1 MRQDAGH
8 VVLGDFGEVV
18 LLVVLAP
25 KDVVA
30 VVVEQRLMQKHGAA
44 VLARQRLGHKGGV
57 APALVGLLLNDEFGR
72 GDGVGHAQGL
82 GVAQAHAVLRA
93 TGGVE
98 GVLHGHGHLLERK
111 DRVAAQVAGGI
122 AHRKIEVAHVVER
135 LGRVLVGEVVILQ
148 LGAHVEQIASLL
160 GLAEHAAQGIAWIAG
175 KGLAIGSAH
184 VAEHA
189 GDAVVA
195 RAPRQDLEG
204 RSIGKRQHVGFLGR
218 GKALDGGA
226 VKANTLLKSDL
237 EVLRANGKVLEAAE
251 NVDKPQTHKADVT
264 LLYGAEY
271 VIDVLLVHVAP
282 LSFGRVSTGLYRRY
296 YRRKMFPQG

>member
-1 MRQDAGH
+1 M
-8 VVLGDFGEVV
+8 LGGIGEMV

-30 VVVEQRLMQKHGAA
+30 VVVEQRLMQKHSAA

-57 APALVGLLLNDEFGR
+57 ATALVGLLLNDELGR
-72 GDGVGHAQGL
+72 GDGIGHAQGL

-93 TGGVE
+93 AGGVE
-98 GVLHGHGHLLERK
+98 GVLHGHGHLLERE
-111 DRVAAQVAGGI
+111 DRVAAQVAGGV
-122 AHRKIEVAHVVER
+122 AHRKVKVAHVVER
-135 LGRVLVGEVVILQ
+135 LGRVLVGEVIVLQ
-148 LGAHVEQIASLL
+148 LGTHVEQVAGLL
-160 GLAEHAAQGIAWIAG
+160 GLIEHAAQGVARVAG
-175 KGLAIGSAH
+175 KRPAIGGAH

-218 GKALDGGA
+218 SKALDGRA

-237 EVLRANGKVLEAAE
+237 EVLGANGKVLEAAE

-271 VIDVLLVHVAP
+271 VINVLLVHVAP

>member
-1 MRQDAGH
+1 
-8 VVLGDFGEVV
+8 
-18 LLVVLAP
+18 
-25 KDVVA
+25 
-30 VVVEQRLMQKHGAA
+30 MQKHGAA

-57 APALVGLLLNDEFGR
+57 ATALVGLLLNDEFGR
-72 GDGVGHAQGL
+72 GDSVGHAQGL
-82 GVAQAHAVLRA
+82 GVTQAHAMLRA

-98 GVLHGHGHLLERK
+98 GVLHGHGHLLERE
-111 DRVAAQVAGGI
+111 DRVATQVAGSI

-135 LGRVLVGEVVILQ
+135 LGSVLVGEVVILQ
-148 LGAHVEQIASLL
+148 LGTHVEQIASLL
-160 GLAEHAAQGIAWIAG
+160 GLAEHAAQGIARVAG
-175 KGLAIGSAH
+175 KRLAIGSAH
-184 VAEHA
+184 IAEHA

-204 RSIGKRQHVGFLGR
+204 RSIGERQHVGFLGR

-237 EVLRANGKVLEAAE
+237 EVLGANGKVLEAAE

>member
-1 MRQDAGH
+1 MAT
-8 VVLGDFGEVV
+8 
-18 LLVVLAP
+18 
-25 KDVVA
+25 
-30 VVVEQRLMQKHGAA
+30 
-44 VLARQRLGHKGGV
+44 
-57 APALVGLLLNDEFGR
+57 ALVGLLLNDEFGR

-93 TGGVE
+93 AGGVE
-98 GVLHGHGHLLERK
+98 GVLHGHGHLLERE

-135 LGRVLVGEVVILQ
+135 LGGVLVGEVIILQ

-160 GLAEHAAQGIAWIAG
+160 GLAEHAAQGIARVAG
-175 KGLAIGSAH
+175 KRLAIGSAH
-184 VAEHA
+184 IAEHA

-195 RAPRQDLEG
+195 RAPRQNLEG

-237 EVLRANGKVLEAAE
+237 EVLGANGKVLEAAE

>member
-1 MRQDAGH
+1 MAT
-8 VVLGDFGEVV
+8 
-18 LLVVLAP
+18 
-25 KDVVA
+25 
-30 VVVEQRLMQKHGAA
+30 
-44 VLARQRLGHKGGV
+44 
-57 APALVGLLLNDEFGR
+57 ALVGLLLNDEFGR

-82 GVAQAHAVLRA
+82 GVTQAHAVLRA
-93 TGGVE
+93 AGGVE
-98 GVLHGHGHLLERK
+98 GVLHGHGHLLERE
-111 DRVAAQVAGGI
+111 DRIATQVAGGI

-135 LGRVLVGEVVILQ
+135 LGGVFVGEVVILQ
-148 LGAHVEQIASLL
+148 LSAHVEQIASFL
-160 GLAEHAAQGIAWIAG
+160 GLAEHAAQASRGSPAN
-175 KGLAIGSAH
+175 GLRSGVHTSRTRGRRRCGS
-184 VAEHA
+184 
-189 GDAVVA
+189 
-195 RAPRQDLEG
+195 APRQNLEG
-204 RSIGKRQHVGFLGR
+204 RSIGKRMHVGFLGR

-237 EVLRANGKVLEAAE
+237 EVLGANGKVLEAAE

>member
-1 MRQDAGH
+1 M
-8 VVLGDFGEVV
+8 LGDIGEVV

-57 APALVGLLLNDEFGR
+57 ATAFVGLLLNDEFGR

-93 TGGVE
+93 TGGME

-111 DRVAAQVAGGI
+111 DRVAAQVACGI

-148 LGAHVEQIASLL
+148 LGAHVEQIAGFL
-160 GLAEHAAQGIAWIAG
+160 GLAEHATQRIARIAG
-175 KGLAIGSAH
+175 EGLAVGGAH
-184 VAEHA
+184 IAEHA
-189 GDAVVA
+189 GNAVMA
-195 RAPRQDLEG
+195 RTPRQDLEG
-204 RSIGKRQHVGFLGR
+204 RSIGKRQHIGFLGR
-218 GKALDGGA
+218 GKTLDGGA
-226 VKANTLLKSDL
+226 VKANALLKCDL
-237 EVLRANGKVLEAAE
+237 EVLGANGKVFEAAE

>member
-1 MRQDAGH
+1 MFRDI
-8 VVLGDFGEVV
+8 GEVV

-30 VVVEQRLMQKHGAA
+30 VVVEQRLAQEHSTAI
-44 VLARQRLGHKGGV
+44 LTRQRLGHKGGV
-57 APALVGLLLNDEFGR
+57 ATALVGLLLNDEFGR
-72 GDGVGHAQGL
+72 SDGVGHTQGL
-82 GVAQAHAVLRA
+82 GMAQAHTVLRA
-93 TGGVE
+93 AGGVE
-98 GVLHGHGHLLERK
+98 GVLHRHRHLLERE
-111 DRVAAQVAGGI
+111 DRVATQVASGI

-148 LGAHVEQIASLL
+148 LGAHVEQVASLL
-160 GLAEHAAQGIAWIAG
+160 GLAEHATQGIARVAG
-175 KGLAIGSAH
+175 KRLAIGSAH

-195 RAPRQDLEG
+195 RAPWQDLEG

>member
-1 MRQDAGH
+1 MAT
-8 VVLGDFGEVV
+8 
-18 LLVVLAP
+18 
-25 KDVVA
+25 
-30 VVVEQRLMQKHGAA
+30 
-44 VLARQRLGHKGGV
+44 
-57 APALVGLLLNDEFGR
+57 ALVGLLLNDELGR

-93 TGGVE
+93 AGGVE
-98 GVLHGHGHLLERK
+98 GVLHGHGHLLERE
-111 DRVAAQVAGGI
+111 DRVATQVASGI

-135 LGRVLVGEVVILQ
+135 LGGVLVGEIVILQ
-148 LGAHVEQIASLL
+148 LGAHVEQIAGLL
-160 GLAEHAAQGIAWIAG
+160 GLVEHAAQGIARVAG
-175 KGLAIGSAH
+175 EGLAVGGTH

-195 RAPRQDLEG
+195 RAPRQNLEG

-218 GKALDGGA
+218 GKALDGRA

-237 EVLRANGKVLEAAE
+237 EVLGANGKVLEAAE

>member
-1 MRQDAGH
+1 M
-8 VVLGDFGEVV
+8 
-18 LLVVLAP
+18 
-25 KDVVA
+25 
-30 VVVEQRLMQKHGAA
+30 
-44 VLARQRLGHKGGV
+44 
-57 APALVGLLLNDEFGR
+57 
-72 GDGVGHAQGL
+72 
-82 GVAQAHAVLRA
+82 
-93 TGGVE
+93 
-98 GVLHGHGHLLERK
+98 
-111 DRVAAQVAGGI
+111 
-122 AHRKIEVAHVVER
+122 
-135 LGRVLVGEVVILQ
+135 LVGEVVILQ

-175 KGLAIGSAH
+175 KGLANGSAH

-204 RSIGKRQHVGFLGR
+204 RSIGKRQHVGFL
-218 GKALDGGA
+218 
-226 VKANTLLKSDL
+226 LKSDL
-237 EVLRANGKVLEAAE
+237 EVLGANGKVLEAAE

>member
-8 VVLGDFGEVV
+8 VVLGDIGEMV

-44 VLARQRLGHKGGV
+44 VLARQRFGHKGGV
-57 APALVGLLLNDEFGR
+57 ATALVGLLLNDEFGR
-72 GDGVGHAQGL
+72 GDGVGHTQGL
-82 GVAQAHAVLRA
+82 GVTQAHAVLRA
-93 TGGVE
+93 AGGVE
-98 GVLHGHGHLLERK
+98 GVLHGHGHLLEREN
-111 DRVAAQVAGGI
+111 RVATQIASGI

-135 LGRVLVGEVVILQ
+135 LGGMLVGEVVILQ
-148 LGAHVEQIASLL
+148 LGAHVEQVAGLL
-160 GLAEHAAQGIAWIAG
+160 GLIEHAAQGVARVAG
-175 KGLAIGSAH
+175 KRLAIGSAH

-195 RAPRQDLEG
+195 RAPRQNLEG

-237 EVLRANGKVLEAAE
+237 EVLGANGKVLEAAE

>member
-8 VVLGDFGEVV
+8 IVLGNVGEMV
-18 LLVVLAP
+18 LLVALAP

-44 VLARQRLGHKGGV
+44 ILARQRLGHKGGV
-57 APALVGLLLNDEFGR
+57 ATALVGLLLNDEFGR

-82 GVAQAHAVLRA
+82 GVTQAHAVLRA
-93 TGGVE
+93 AGGVE
-98 GVLHGHGHLLERK
+98 GVLHGHGHLLERE
-111 DRVAAQVAGGI
+111 DRIATQVAGGI

-148 LGAHVEQIASLL
+148 LSAHVEQIASLL
-160 GLAEHAAQGIAWIAG
+160 GLAEHAAQGIARVAG
-175 KGLAIGSAH
+175 KRLAIGSAH

-204 RSIGKRQHVGFLGR
+204 RSIGERQHVGFLGR

-237 EVLRANGKVLEAAE
+237 KVLGANGKVLEAAE
-251 NVDKPQTHKADVT
+251 NVDKPQTNKADVT

>member
-1 MRQDAGH
+1 M
-8 VVLGDFGEVV
+8 
-18 LLVVLAP
+18 
-25 KDVVA
+25 
-30 VVVEQRLMQKHGAA
+30 
-44 VLARQRLGHKGGV
+44 
-57 APALVGLLLNDEFGR
+57 
-72 GDGVGHAQGL
+72 
-82 GVAQAHAVLRA
+82 AQAHAVLRA
-93 TGGVE
+93 AGGVE
-98 GVLHGHGHLLERK
+98 GVLHGHGHLLERE

-135 LGRVLVGEVVILQ
+135 LGGVFVGEVVILQ
-148 LGAHVEQIASLL
+148 LSAHVEQIASFL
-160 GLAEHAAQGIAWIAG
+160 GLAEHSAQGIARVAG
-175 KGLAIGSAH
+175 KRLAIGSAH

-189 GDAVVA
+189 GDAIMA
-195 RAPRQDLEG
+195 RAPRQNLEG
-204 RSIGKRQHVGFLGR
+204 RSIGKRQHVSFLRR

-237 EVLRANGKVLEAAE
+237 EVLGANGKVLEAAE

>member
-1 MRQDAGH
+1 M
-8 VVLGDFGEVV
+8 LGNVGEMV

-30 VVVEQRLMQKHGAA
+30 VVVEQRLVQEHGAA
-44 VLARQRLGHKGGV
+44 ILARQRLGHKGGV
-57 APALVGLLLNDEFGR
+57 AAALVGLLLNDELGR
-72 GDGVGHAQGL
+72 GDGIGHAQGL
-82 GVAQAHAVLRA
+82 GVTQAHAMLRA

-111 DRVAAQVAGGI
+111 DRVAAQVAGGV
-122 AHRKIEVAHVVER
+122 AHRKVKVAHVVER

-148 LGAHVEQIASLL
+148 LGTNVEQVTGLL
-160 GLAEHAAQGIAWIAG
+160 GLVEHATQGIARVAG
-175 KGLAIGSAH
+175 ERLAIGGAH

-195 RAPRQDLEG
+195 RAPRQNLEG
-204 RSIGKRQHVGFLGR
+204 RGVGEREHIGFLGR
-218 GKALDGGA
+218 GKALDGRA
-226 VKANTLLKSDL
+226 VKANALLKSDL
-237 EVLRANGKVLEAAE
+237 EVLGADGKVLEATE

-282 LSFGRVSTGLYRRY
+282 LSFGRVSTVLYRRY

>member
-1 MRQDAGH
+1 MRQDTGH
-8 VVLGDFGEVV
+8 VVLGDVGEMVP
-18 LLVVLAP
+18 LVGLAP

-44 VLARQRLGHKGGV
+44 VLARQRIGHKGGV
-57 APALVGLLLNDEFGR
+57 ATALVSLLFNDELGR
-72 GDGVGHAQGL
+72 GNGVGHAQGL

-111 DRVAAQVAGGI
+111 DRVATQVARGV

-135 LGRVLVGEVVILQ
+135 LGRALVGEIVVLQ
-148 LGAHVEQIASLL
+148 LGTNVEQVAGLL
-160 GLAEHAAQGIAWIAG
+160 GLMEHAAQRSARVAG
-175 KGLAIGSAH
+175 EGLAIGSAH
-184 VAEHA
+184 VAEHT

-195 RAPRQDLEG
+195 RTPRQNLEG
-204 RSIGKRQHVGFLGR
+204 RGIRERQHVGFLGR
-218 GKALDGGA
+218 GKALDGRA
-226 VKANTLLKSDL
+226 VKANALLKCDL
-237 EVLRANGKVLEAAE
+237 EVLGANGKVFEAAE

-264 LLYGAEY
+264 LFYGAEY